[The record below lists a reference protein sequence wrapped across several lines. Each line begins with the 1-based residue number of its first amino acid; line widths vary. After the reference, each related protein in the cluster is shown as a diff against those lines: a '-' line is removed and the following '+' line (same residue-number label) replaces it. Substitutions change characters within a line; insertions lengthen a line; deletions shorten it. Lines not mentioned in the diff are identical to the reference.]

1 MGAPA
6 VSLPNSVWPGQSSE
20 RKTVSVLLFLALIL
34 LLFGIV
40 GGLAITK
47 FLFFVLIVAALLGA
61 IGFFSRTA

>member
-1 MGAPA
+1 M
-6 VSLPNSVWPGQSSE
+6 
-20 RKTVSVLLFLALIL
+20 SVLLFLALIL

-47 FLFFVLIVAALLGA
+47 FLFFVLIVALLLGA